1 MYQYA
6 KKSGKIDGTTKILM
20 GPLKADGTTKISIGP
35 LNEFGTTKVSMGPLK
50 VAGTTKLQFTRAS
63 LFELKAYRN

>member
-1 MYQYA
+1 
-6 KKSGKIDGTTKILM
+6 M

-50 VAGTTKLQFTRAS
+50 VDGTTKLQFTQA
-63 LFELKAYRN
+63 LQTIQFLGNCTYRDGNW